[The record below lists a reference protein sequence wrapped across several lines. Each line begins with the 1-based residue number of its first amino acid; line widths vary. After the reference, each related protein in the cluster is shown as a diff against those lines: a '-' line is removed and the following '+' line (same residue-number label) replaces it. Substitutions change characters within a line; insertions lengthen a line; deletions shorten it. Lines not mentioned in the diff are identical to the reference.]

1 MPKIELPPTKSSL
14 RTLKDDLSFA
24 YEGYDLLNQKREILA
39 MEIIKHIGEIRK
51 VETELSTALREL
63 YGGYRNAAVDMGSE
77 LITLKSSTEKRSFF
91 FYRELFSLL
100 GMKLPKMR
108 ISFKNMRPP
117 AALEGTT
124 ASYDE
129 AKKRSRKALEVLV
142 AYASITKTIIMLSRE
157 LKKVQR
163 RVNALEKIFIPQH
176 EEAKKYIQERLEEM
190 EREEVFVKKLIR
202 EQSSKPVIREK
213 N

>member
-14 RTLKDDLSFA
+14 RKLKEDLSFA

-39 MEIIKHIGEIRK
+39 LEIVRKIGAIK
-51 VETELSTALREL
+51 ALESDFQQAINGL
-63 YGGYRNAAVDMGSE
+63 YAAYRIAAVDLGLDITTLQSSLEPRSYFLHTEFTKLMG
-77 LITLKSSTEKRSFF
+77 LKLLNFRLALKDPRAPVTLTQ
-91 FYRELFSLL
+91 
-100 GMKLPKMR
+100 
-108 ISFKNMRPP
+108 
-117 AALEGTT
+117 TT

-129 AKKRSRKALEVLV
+129 AREKSRKALQFL
-142 AYASITKTIIMLSRE
+142 AQYATMTKSIIMLSRE

-176 EEAKKYIQERLEEM
+176 EEAKKYITDRLEEM

-202 EQSSKPVIREK
+202 QRTSAGQ
-213 N
+213 